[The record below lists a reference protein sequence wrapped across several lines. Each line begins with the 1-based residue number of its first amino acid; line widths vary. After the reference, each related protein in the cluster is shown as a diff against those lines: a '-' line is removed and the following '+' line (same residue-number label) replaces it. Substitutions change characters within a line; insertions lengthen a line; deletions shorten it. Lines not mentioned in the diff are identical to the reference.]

1 MVMQRLVRVFGGDP
15 HKREIEK
22 LSLVVE
28 QINQFEERY
37 EALSNDALTNKT
49 SEFKDRLASGE
60 TLDDLC
66 RKPSRQ
72 SAKPVN
78 APLECAI
85 MTFR

>member
-49 SEFKDRLASGE
+49 SEFKEPA
-60 TLDDLC
+60 
-66 RKPSRQ
+66 RQ
-72 SAKPVN
+72 RGNPG
-78 APLECAI
+78 
-85 MTFR
+85 